1 MSPTSRPRA
10 SARSSRAERVTTL
23 AIVGP
28 TASGKSGCAM
38 AVARE
43 RIARGRPTEIVA
55 IDAFTVY
62 RGMDLGTAKPSPTD
76 RREVAHH
83 LIDVLDPSEE
93 LTVAQFQVRARGTID
108 EVVAQGATPLLVG
121 GSGLYWRAVV
131 DDLSFPPTDPDV
143 RARLTTA
150 WQQDPAGAHG
160 QLRAL
165 DPTAAARIAPPNVR
179 RTIRALEV
187 IELTGEPFSSF
198 DDSWDDHRS
207 IYSDLEVA
215 YLEPPAED
223 LRAAI
228 HGRARAMVAGGLLD
242 EARTLLAAP
251 HPLSRTAR
259 QAIGYQEAFAVL
271 AGRAPHQDL
280 ATTIAT
286 RTWRYARRQRSWF
299 RSDPRCQP
307 AEPRQVQD
315 RLVTC

>member
-1 MSPTSRPRA
+1 M
-10 SARSSRAERVTTL
+10 TTL

-28 TASGKSGCAM
+28 TAAGKSGCAM
-38 AVARE
+38 AVSRE
-43 RIARGRPTEIVA
+43 RTDRGHPTEIVA

-62 RGMDLGTAKPSPTD
+62 RGMDVATAKPSATD

-83 LIDVLDPSEE
+83 LIDVLDPWED
-93 LTVAQFQVRARGTID
+93 LTVAQFQVWARQAIDEIRARG
-108 EVVAQGATPLLVG
+108 VTPLLVG

-143 RARLTTA
+143 RARLA
-150 WQQDPAGAHG
+150 SMWEPDPAGAHRE
-160 QLRAL
+160 LTSR
-165 DPTAAARIAPPNVR
+165 DPDAAAAIDPSNVR

-187 IELTGEPFSSF
+187 IELTGQPFSSF
-198 DDSWDDHRS
+198 DDSWRDHRS
-207 IYSDLEVA
+207 IYGDLEVA

-242 EARTLLAAP
+242 EARALQAAP
-251 HPLSRTAR
+251 SPLSRTAR

-271 AGRAPHQDL
+271 DGSAPREDL
-280 ATTIAT
+280 AAAIAT

-299 RSDPRCQP
+299 RADPRCEP
-307 AEPRQVQD
+307 AAPGQVET
-315 RLVTC
+315 RLAGC